1 MNERISTS
9 LRSSLRVASIAFGL
23 GLALSMSAGVARA
36 GGGGGSHG
44 VPEVDPASALS
55 ALTLLTGGFLL
66 ITDRIRRA
74 RSSR

>member
-36 GGGGGSHG
+36 GGGGSHG